1 MRFFVSLRMTDSVVF
16 ILLQLPILICL
27 CFLVFFESGLAYADY
42 YIDSA
47 HGNKLHGV
55 KRSSMGAYAVTNCSH
70 CHSRAAMGG
79 RIAFGPSSRTRDV
92 SSPAGNICLD
102 CHTDIDSHQKGGVRN
117 RSYSFR
123 AGGWTADSLDSIQ
136 KAFSFTDVSAP
147 AGSSHN
153 LEDII
158 RFVSDKWKGRYR
170 ESSNPCC
177 ACHNP
182 HAAQGDPLHMPV
194 SAKRDSQRGW
204 PLTLPGKRGSKVA
217 VDILYGDNNTSPNE
231 RMNNYNY
238 QSPYRYNKIGQN
250 EYEPDGSITMDGSN
264 LTDFVT
270 FCTECHTR
278 SDDITT
284 SNQNIIMDSIGNGSR
299 LARIDW
305 DIALHGKADGG
316 GKKNPPYT
324 GARNYVL
331 SCTDCHEPHGSQNLY
346 LIRQEI
352 NGASGVALTKNT
364 RDAWNS
370 ACIPCHRSKLAAP
383 YCPGDD
389 GSKVCSGCHY
399 HGKNF

>member
-1 MRFFVSLRMTDSVVF
+1 MKS
-16 ILLQLPILICL
+16 ILICL
-27 CFLVFFESGLAYADY
+27 CFLISFGSGLAYADY
-42 YIDSA
+42 YTDSA
-47 HGNKLHGV
+47 HGNRTYGV
-55 KRSSMGAYAVTNCSH
+55 KHAGRPEHAVSNCMH
-70 CHSRAAMGG
+70 CHGRNKATAAPFDRLRRSVRG
-79 RIAFGPSSRTRDV
+79 RSLPTRDV
-92 SSPAGNICLD
+92 SSREGNICLD
-102 CHTDIDSHQKGGVRN
+102 CHTDTNSRQKGGVRN
-117 RSYSFR
+117 HSYSFR

-136 KAFSFTDVSAP
+136 KAFSFTDTSAP
-147 AGSSHN
+147 PGSSHS
-153 LEDII
+153 LEDIR
-158 RFVSDKWKGRYR
+158 RFITDKWKGRYR

-182 HAAQGDPLHMPV
+182 HAAQGDPFHMPDN
-194 SAKRDSQRGW
+194 AKRDSKRGW
-204 PLTLPGKRGSKVA
+204 PITKPDKRGSKVA
-217 VDILYGDNNTSPNE
+217 VDILYGDNISPNE

-238 QSPYRYNKIGQN
+238 QAPYRYNKIGQN
-250 EYEPDGSITMDGSN
+250 EYEPDGSITTDGSN
-264 LTDFVT
+264 LTDFVA

-284 SNQNIIMDSIGNGSR
+284 SNQNIMMDNIGSGSR

-324 GARNYVL
+324 VARNYVL
-331 SCTDCHEPHGSQNLY
+331 SCTDCHEPHGSPNLY
-346 LIRQEI
+346 LIRQAV

-370 ACIPCHRSKLAAP
+370 LCNKCHSSKLAVP

>member
-27 CFLVFFESGLAYADY
+27 YFLVFFGSGLASAGVYT
-42 YIDSA
+42 DSA
-47 HGNKLHGV
+47 HGNRAYGV
-55 KRSSMGAYAVTNCSH
+55 KRASMGEYAVTNCMH
-70 CHSRAAMGG
+70 CHSAAAGEESG
-79 RIAFGPSSRTRDV
+79 QT
-92 SSPAGNICLD
+92 GNICLD

-136 KAFSFTDVSAP
+136 KAFSFTDISAP
-147 AGSSHN
+147 PGSSHN

-182 HAAQGDPLHMPV
+182 HAAQGDPLHMPG

-204 PLTLPGKRGSKVA
+204 PITLPGKRGSKVA
-217 VDILYGDNNTSPNE
+217 VDILYGDNTSPNE
-231 RMNNYNY
+231 RMNNYTY

-284 SNQNIIMDSIGNGSR
+284 SNQNIIMDSIGSGSR

-364 RDAWNS
+364 RGAWNS
-370 ACIPCHRSKLAAP
+370 TCVPCHKSKLVAP
-383 YCPGDD
+383 YCLGDD